1 MVPRISYASV
11 EKIFI
16 EFANSSPIG
25 NLGRRVSQTLEG
37 FKVARDNPR
46 RTPNSPQCFY
56 PSEQAAPV
64 LTFQAVQSGIAML
77 QWQHKPN
84 EPVISL

>member
-25 NLGRRVSQTLEG
+25 NLGRKVSQTLEG
-37 FKVARDNPR
+37 FKVAQDTPR
-46 RTPNSPQCFY
+46 RTCQTVPNVLSRQSKPPLLFSLLGQY
-56 PSEQAAPV
+56 SQAK
-64 LTFQAVQSGIAML
+64 L
-77 QWQHKPN
+77 
-84 EPVISL
+84 